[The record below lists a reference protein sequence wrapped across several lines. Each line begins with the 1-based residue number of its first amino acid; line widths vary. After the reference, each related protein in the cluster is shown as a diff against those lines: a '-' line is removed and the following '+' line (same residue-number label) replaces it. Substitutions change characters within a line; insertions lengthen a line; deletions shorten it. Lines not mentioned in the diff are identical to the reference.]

1 MSALSLDVGRQIDP
15 AGSNPDIH
23 GTHNL
28 KKVNTIHYCVF
39 NT

>member
-1 MSALSLDVGRQIDP
+1 MSALSLGFGRQIDP

-28 KKVNTIHYCVF
+28 NKVIKIHYCVF